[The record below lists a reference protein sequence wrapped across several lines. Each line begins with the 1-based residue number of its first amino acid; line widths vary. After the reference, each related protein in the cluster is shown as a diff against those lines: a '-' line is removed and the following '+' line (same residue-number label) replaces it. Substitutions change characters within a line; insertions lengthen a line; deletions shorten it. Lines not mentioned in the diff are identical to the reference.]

1 MAVETKDVKDFEDKV
16 KQMLFGKVGEI
27 SSQQHKLI
35 SGIEESGKFV
45 DLESNLPNLGI
56 TLNNKLVELQHKFQN
71 AGISMYSQKVEDYG
85 PLKLNFVGSSF
96 VGAAVIFDLINY
108 ASRGTQNLA
117 DYSKKM
123 NEVTDE
129 KVKKVQA
136 LEKAGPIRRFF
147 AKIRSFFVPVKQED
161 MTYTPEE
168 TESINSHL
176 RDYRETDNQL
186 LQYNLEDNIV
196 QALVNEIA
204 GPQKFGD
211 LDIKHKYSASNVP
224 GLLEECVI
232 PDLKKLGLE
241 HLIPQLQEALIEEY
255 KKDLPDPEIYKVNDK
270 NLHLYVPDFTRESG
284 TREDVDLE
292 ELSRQVKSV
301 IAYGQDVGE
310 GTSKSLEQKGISL
323 RDVYLV
329 DITSNTSDRQAAAIA
344 IGEELQ
350 PVQEV
355 MKNKEQEVSGKSLDD

>member
-1 MAVETKDVKDFEDKV
+1 MAIETKEVKEFEDKF
-16 KQMLFGKVGEI
+16 KEMLFGKVGEI
-27 SSQQHKLI
+27 SSQQRELI

-56 TLNNKLVELQHKFQN
+56 TLNNKLVELQHEFQN

-96 VGAAVIFDLINY
+96 VGEAVIFDLINY
-108 ASRGTQNLA
+108 ASKGTQNLA
-117 DYSKKM
+117 DYSKTMK
-123 NEVTDE
+123 EVTDKKVE
-129 KVKKVQA
+129 KVEA
-136 LEKAGPIRRFF
+136 LEKASPIRRFF
-147 AKIRSFFVPVKQED
+147 VKLRSFFIPVKQED

-186 LQYNLEDNIV
+186 WKYNLEDNIV

-211 LDIKHKYSASNVP
+211 FDIPHKHHASNVP

-241 HLIPQLQEALIEEY
+241 HLVPQLQEALIEEY
-255 KKDLPDPEIYKVNDK
+255 KKDLPDPEIYQVSAED
-270 NLHLYVPDFTRESG
+270 LHLYVPDFTRESVR
-284 TREDVDLE
+284 REEVDLE
-292 ELSRQVKSV
+292 ELSKQAKSV
-301 IAYGQDVGE
+301 IADSKDALKGAR
-310 GTSKSLEQKGISL
+310 KSLGQHGISL
-323 RDVYLV
+323 RDLSLV
-329 DITSNTSDRQAAAIA
+329 DRTSNASDRQAATSA
-344 IGEELQ
+344 IGEELH
-350 PVQEV
+350 PVKEV
-355 MKNKEQEVSGKSLDD
+355 NQDKEQEASGISLDD